1 MGEVFLEAKGIK
13 KSFGGVHALQGVNF
27 KVHEGEILCL
37 AGENGCGKSTL
48 IKVISGA
55 HNADSGEVIIN
66 GRTYTSL
73 TPQESMEEGIQ
84 VIYQDFSVFPNLSV
98 AENIAVNWQIQK
110 RKKLVNWKK
119 VEEIARKAMDN
130 LGVNLDL
137 NLPVE
142 RLSVANKQ
150 VVAICRALLDDARL
164 IIMDEP
170 TTALT
175 SKEVERLFE
184 IIRKLQQKGIAIV
197 LVNHKLEEVYEIGE
211 RLTILRNGKNAA
223 DGPIREFD
231 EKRFIECMTG
241 RAIESDYYRPNQNQS
256 QNQEIFRV
264 DGLNRKGA
272 FEKVSFTLN
281 KGDILGITGLLGS
294 GRGEIGEALF
304 GISPPTGGRIF
315 IRGREVAIHSVQD
328 AVKAGIAYVPE
339 DRLTQGLFLEQSI
352 GMNTVIAAIKKY
364 CGHLFVHYKAM
375 DTSMKKWIEQL
386 HIMAPSP
393 DPPIKTLSGGN
404 QQKVVLAKWLDCDPK
419 ILILNGP
426 TVGVDVGSKADI
438 HRILRDL
445 AVTGIGIVIISDDIP
460 ELVQNCNTVLIMKQ
474 GKMAGKLEGDEI
486 GQLSEKLRG

>member
-1 MGEVFLEAKGIK
+1 MEEVLLEAKGIK
-13 KSFGGVHALQGVNF
+13 KSFGGVHALQSVDF
-27 KVHEGEILCL
+27 KVHKGEILCL

-55 HNADSGEVIIN
+55 HNADSGEVTIN
-66 GRTYTSL
+66 GRTYTTL
-73 TPQESMEEGIQ
+73 TPQDSMREGIQ
-84 VIYQDFSVFPNLSV
+84 VIYQDFSVFPNLTV

-110 RKKLVNWKK
+110 RKRLVNWKR
-119 VEEIARKAMDN
+119 VDEIARNAMDN

-137 NLPVE
+137 RLPVE

-175 SKEVERLFE
+175 SKEVDRLFE

-197 LVNHKLEEVYEIGE
+197 IVNHKLEEVYEIGE
-211 RLTILRNGKNAA
+211 RLTILRNGKNVA

-241 RAIESDYYRPNQNQS
+241 RAIKSDYYRPKQYK
-256 QNQEIFRV
+256 NQEIFRV

-272 FEKVSFTLN
+272 FENVSFTMN

-304 GISPPTGGRIF
+304 GITPPTGGQVF
-315 IRGREVAIHSVQD
+315 IRGKEVSIKNVQD
-328 AVKAGIAYVPE
+328 AVKAGISYVPE

-352 GMNTVIAAIKKY
+352 GMNTVIAALKKY
-364 CGHLFVHYKAM
+364 CRRLSVRYKDM
-375 DTSMKKWIEQL
+375 DTSMRKWIEQL

-393 DPPIKTLSGGN
+393 DPPVKTLSGGN

-426 TVGVDVGSKADI
+426 TVGVDVGSKSDI
-438 HRILRDL
+438 HCILRDL
-445 AVTGIGIVIISDDIP
+445 AAGGIGVILISDDIP
-460 ELVQNCNTVLIMKQ
+460 ELVQNCNRVLVMKQ
-474 GKMAGKLEGDEI
+474 GKMAGNLEGDEI
-486 GQLSEKLRG
+486 GQLSKKLG

>member
-1 MGEVFLEAKGIK
+1 MEEVLLEAKGIK
-13 KSFGGVHALQGVNF
+13 KSFGGVHALQGVDF
-27 KVHEGEILCL
+27 KVHKGEILCL

-55 HNADSGEVIIN
+55 HNADSGEVAIN
-66 GRTYTSL
+66 GRTYTAL
-73 TPQESMEEGIQ
+73 TPQDSMREGIQ
-84 VIYQDFSVFPNLSV
+84 VIYQDFSVFPNLTV

-110 RKKLVNWKK
+110 RKRLVNWRR
-119 VEEIARKAMDN
+119 VDEIARKAMDN

-137 NLPVE
+137 KLPVE

-175 SKEVERLFE
+175 SKEVDRLFE

-197 LVNHKLEEVYEIGE
+197 IVNHKLEEVYEIGE
-211 RLTILRNGKNAA
+211 RLTILRNGKNVA

-241 RAIESDYYRPNQNQS
+241 RAIKSDYYRPKQN

-264 DGLNRKGA
+264 DGLSRKGA
-272 FEKVSFTLN
+272 FENVSFTMN

-304 GISPPTGGRIF
+304 GITPPTGGQVF
-315 IRGREVAIHSVQD
+315 IRGEEVSIKSVQA
-328 AVKAGIAYVPE
+328 AVKAGISYVPE

-352 GMNTVIAAIKKY
+352 GMNTVIAALKKY
-364 CGHLFVHYKAM
+364 CRRLSVHYKDM
-375 DTSMKKWIEQL
+375 DTSMRRWIEQL

-393 DPPIKTLSGGN
+393 DPPVKTLSGGN

-426 TVGVDVGSKADI
+426 TVGVDVGSKSDI

-445 AVTGIGIVIISDDIP
+445 AAGGIGVILISDDIP
-460 ELVQNCNTVLIMKQ
+460 ELVQNCNKVLVMKQ
-474 GKMAGKLEGDEI
+474 GKIADNLEGDEI
-486 GQLSEKLRG
+486 EQLSKKLG